1 MKTKIAVMAHAL
13 LAALDPVTALSV
25 ALGSVAFGVAF
36 DGGGRHL
43 LSALGGG
50 LIIVAAVEWSIQRR
64 FQVHERVEAEA
75 RRELL
80 SAQSTAFQAWMIE
93 TKQEIKEEVGRMAAA
108 FDGLAATYDMMRK
121 ALEKREEREKLNDR
135 P

>member
-1 MKTKIAVMAHAL
+1 MMAHSL
-13 LAALDPVTALSV
+13 LASLDPVTALSV

-50 LIIVAAVEWSIQRR
+50 LIIVAAVEWSVHRR
-64 FQVHERVEAEA
+64 FQIHERTEADA

-80 SAQSTAFQAWMIE
+80 EVQAKAFQTWMLE
-93 TKQEIKEEVGRMAAA
+93 TKQEIKQDVGRMAAA
-108 FDGLAATYDMMRK
+108 FDGLAATYDMMK
-121 ALEKREEREKLNDR
+121 KSLEAREEREKIHDR